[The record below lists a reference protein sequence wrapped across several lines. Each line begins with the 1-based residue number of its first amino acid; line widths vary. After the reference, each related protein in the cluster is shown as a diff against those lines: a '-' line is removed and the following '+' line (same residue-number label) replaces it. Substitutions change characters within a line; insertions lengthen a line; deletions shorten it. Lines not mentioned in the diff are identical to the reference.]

1 MRALVFLV
9 SILTVF
15 LSFFAG
21 ADFVDAPEIS
31 PTCTIEL
38 AKLKDENRENVQ
50 DFFASVSVDHAMQ
63 MLSIRRVAISDGS
76 LNVQREVD
84 LRIFEMLSLMMDKKS
99 ISAREAEYL
108 KYLKEY
114 FDTYPLA
121 VEETQSNEITKKFL
135 TLGL

>member
-1 MRALVFLV
+1 MRTLVFLA

-21 ADFVDAPEIS
+21 AEFVDEPEIS

-50 DFFASVSVDHAMQ
+50 DFFASVSIDHVMQ
-63 MLSIRRVAISDGS
+63 MLSIRRVAISDGA

-84 LRIFEMLSLMMDKKS
+84 LRIFEMLSLMMDKKN
-99 ISAREAEYL
+99 ISAREVEYL
-108 KYLKEY
+108 KSLKED
-114 FDTYPLA
+114 FETYPLVVA
-121 VEETQSNEITKKFL
+121 EMQSNEITKKFL